1 MAKETIDAILSAEK
15 AVGEAE
21 ALAKSKAAEMIAD
34 AKQKAAEIVS
44 EKESSANS
52 KAAKII
58 SDSKQKAEKVLNE
71 AKEDTKGIDELLKS
85 ANEHSA
91 EATDA
96 VIERVIGIC

>member
-34 AKQKAAEIVS
+34 AKQKA
-44 EKESSANS
+44 
-52 KAAKII
+52 
-58 SDSKQKAEKVLNE
+58 EKVLND

-96 VIERVIGIC
+96 VIERVIGIF